1 MLTQSYTKDT
11 RMVPLMTRLIGAFLL
26 CLLPLL
32 ASAAQSLPPRRSFDI
47 ATGPVA
53 GTYFPMGELIAQV
66 VSHPPGLSRCEKSA
80 QCGPPGMIV
89 SARTS
94 DGAVANV
101 RAVNDGAA
109 ASGLAQGNV
118 VADAVA
124 GRGAFKTAGR
134 QTHIRVMADLF
145 PEEMQLLVSAHSPI
159 KSVNDLKGKR
169 VSLGNANSGADVIAQ
184 QILAAYGVQNVK
196 VVRETYEIS
205 GGLLR
210 EGKIDAFFF
219 LGGAPNILI
228 ADMVGR
234 GQAKLIAI
242 DGPGRAKL
250 IAKVK
255 GLSAD
260 IIPPG
265 AYRGKGRVE
274 TISCHTLWI
283 VKDSAPADAVH
294 DLVRALYHPGNRPL
308 LEQGPSPA
316 QEIKLGETASL
327 LSVPLHAGAA
337 RFYRETGQLPW
348 APPIMPPRR
357 K

>member
-1 MLTQSYTKDT
+1 MANLVQTFVKG
-11 RMVPLMTRLIGAFLL
+11 GAFAI
-26 CLLPLL
+26 CLLPLIG
-32 ASAAQSLPPRRSFDI
+32 SSAQSLPLRRSFEI

-53 GTYFPMGELIAQV
+53 GTYFPMGELIARV
-66 VSHPPGLSRCEKSA
+66 VSHPPGLTRCEKSA
-80 QCGPPGMIV
+80 QCGPPGVIV
-89 SARTS
+89 SARSS

-101 RAVNDGAA
+101 LAVNDGSA

-124 GRGAFKTAGR
+124 GRGAFQKAGR

-145 PEEMQLLVSAHSPI
+145 PEEMQLLVSVRSPI
-159 KSVNDLKGKR
+159 KSVGDLRGKR

-184 QILAAYGVQNVK
+184 EVLAAYGVRKVK
-196 VVRETYEIS
+196 ILRETYEIS

-228 ADMVGR
+228 ADMVSR
-234 GQAKLIAI
+234 GQAKLVPI
-242 DGPGRAKL
+242 DGPGRTRL

-265 AYRGKGRVE
+265 TYRGMGRLE

-283 VKDSAPADAVH
+283 VKDTAPADAVH
-294 DLVRALYHPGNRPL
+294 DLVRALYHPDNRVM

-337 RFYRETGQLPW
+337 RFYREVGQLPQS
-348 APPIMPPRR
+348 PIKPAH